1 MHGRVPRK
9 ICQEVLDE
17 LTEEKFLTE
26 KEYGKAKIYLANQ
39 DKFPEV
45 SKDELG
51 GLDSQINELRLDLD
65 EKTNRLKDQKAQLA
79 EVTRQMTNEQ
89 LINDIARLKASNLEK
104 ENILK
109 EYNDGGKEMVTEE
122 EIQSVK
128 QDYLKYQK
136 HWRVRRRACL
146 EIVDMISDSVDMRRK
161 DFMDK
166 LGLETDEEYAL
177 NLNDFPNTVNL

>member
-1 MHGRVPRK
+1 
-9 ICQEVLDE
+9 
-17 LTEEKFLTE
+17 
-26 KEYGKAKIYLANQ
+26 
-39 DKFPEV
+39 
-45 SKDELG
+45 
-51 GLDSQINELRLDLD
+51 
-65 EKTNRLKDQKAQLA
+65 
-79 EVTRQMTNEQ
+79 
-89 LINDIARLKASNLEK
+89 
-104 ENILK
+104 
-109 EYNDGGKEMVTEE
+109 MVTEE

-161 DFMDK
+161 DFMAK